1 MVTGPD
7 RVESNLECNH
17 TNDEQN
23 RRTAKRKSDLLITS
37 MISDKIGRQ
46 EGLLSINQNYDEIW
60 GRS

>member
-1 MVTGPD
+1 M
-7 RVESNLECNH
+7 EANLDCNH
-17 TNDEQN
+17 RNDEQN

-60 GRS
+60 ERS

>member
-1 MVTGPD
+1 M
-7 RVESNLECNH
+7 ESNLDCNH

-23 RRTAKRKSDLLITS
+23 RRTVKRKSDLLITS

-60 GRS
+60 ERS